1 MIPLS
6 ERQKMVRTESEL
18 SVRLQCRIL
27 GISRSNLYY
36 ENKGESALNLELM
49 RLMDEHYYEY
59 PFKGA
64 PRMHVWLTKD
74 KGYKVSLNRVER
86 LYYKVMGLQAIIPG
100 PHTSKRNKNHTVYPY
115 LLRGLKIERPQ
126 QVWATDITY
135 MPLPRGLMYLTAI
148 IDLYSRFVVGWS
160 LSNMMEAEWCQE
172 LVQTAIEKYGKPEI
186 INTDQ
191 GAQYTSNIFSNYV
204 IEEGIKLS
212 MDGVGRATDNAFIE
226 RLWRMVKYE
235 NVRFKEYTNGTEM
248 ALGMDIFFLDYNMQ
262 RRHSSIGDVAPV
274 KLYNQGL
281 LGISNSPQI

>member
-135 MPLPRGLMYLTAI
+135 MPLPRGFMYLTAI

-160 LSNMMEAEWCQE
+160 LSNTMESEWCQE

-226 RLWRMVKYE
+226 RLWRTIKYE